1 MFFNPIRMVPENFFK
16 MLLVCLFIYAGTAS
30 AQIGFETSLTSPNG
44 DIGQFYKKN
53 ISADLYAID
62 GCLDGRVRIRMG
74 LFYTK
79 LSPRLDTVP
88 IYGVQIGGT
97 PNVRVVPGILVDGKL
112 SMEYFYGDISY
123 RIIKIKK
130 LALFAGIGIEGGKV
144 HESYYRVL
152 ETVINDNTNSDVLV
166 AGYKANSS
174 IEYNINPH
182 FDVYFQANYIHL
194 VATDHSTNFT
204 HTTMG
209 VGTNI
214 YLATRKKSKHK
225 HMLTND

>member
-1 MFFNPIRMVPENFFK
+1 MCRIPENFFK
-16 MLLVCLFIYAGTAS
+16 LLFVCLSMYGGVAS
-30 AQIGFETSLTSPNG
+30 AQIGVETSLVSPNG

-53 ISADLYAID
+53 ISADIYAMSGD
-62 GCLDGRVRIRMG
+62 ADDRLRVRMG

-97 PNVRVVPGILVDGKL
+97 PQTLVVPGILVDGKL
-112 SMEYFYGDISY
+112 SMEYMYGDISY
-123 RIIKIKK
+123 RVIKIKK
-130 LALFAGIGIEGGKV
+130 FALFAGIGIEGGKV

-152 ETVINDNTNSDVLV
+152 ETVLTDITNSDVLV

-174 IEYNINPH
+174 IEYKINPR

-194 VATDHSTNFT
+194 IATDHSTNFT

-209 VGTNI
+209 VGTNV
-214 YLATRKKSKHK
+214 YFVTRKKSKHK
-225 HMLTND
+225 HRLTND